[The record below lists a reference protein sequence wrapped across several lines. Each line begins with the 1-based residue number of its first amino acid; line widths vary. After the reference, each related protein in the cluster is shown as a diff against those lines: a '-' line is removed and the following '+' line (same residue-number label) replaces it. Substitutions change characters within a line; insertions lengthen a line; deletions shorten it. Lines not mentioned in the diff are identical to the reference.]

1 MSEDSTQS
9 PKPEE
14 GEQNQGDEQA
24 EIKPESSLEKGSG
37 EPAPME
43 KEAQPQ
49 ASTRPSFA
57 FFAALAGI
65 TIALDLGSKW
75 WVKATLDDGRPW
87 STRKIEL
94 IHDRL
99 AFIFAKN
106 RGGAWGLLQDE
117 HEAIRLPFF
126 FLISVV
132 AVVFILSLYRKAEP
146 AQRALRWGLP
156 LVFGGAIGNVVDR
169 IRYGYVVD
177 FIDVFVTKD
186 FRWPTFNVADIAI
199 VAGVGLMA
207 IDMFTARTGA
217 NQDLATAGV
226 PIPEAK
232 PAPEAANA
240 PEADESADKA
250 AQPQA
255 SADKAG

>member
-1 MSEDSTQS
+1 MSEEATQS
-9 PKPEE
+9 QKPEA
-14 GEQNQGDEQA
+14 GDPDTDGGQA
-24 EIKPESSLEKGSG
+24 ELKPESPNE
-37 EPAPME
+37 
-43 KEAQPQ
+43 PQ
-49 ASTRPSFA
+49 AETPSNTAKAAAGSRPSYL
-57 FFAALAGI
+57 FFAVLALT

-94 IHDRL
+94 IPDRL

-132 AVVFILSLYRKAEP
+132 AVVFILSLYRRSEST
-146 AQRALRWGLP
+146 QRALRWGLP

-207 IDMFTARTGA
+207 IDMFTSRSP
-217 NQDLATAGV
+217 NKDLATAGV
-226 PIPEAK
+226 ALPSEAK
-232 PAPEAANA
+232 AQETSAEEPSKTEPEQAPEG
-240 PEADESADKA
+240 
-250 AQPQA
+250 
-255 SADKAG
+255 KAG